1 LIFDPGIGFGKTL
14 EQNLAILNHLDRFNS
29 LDLPVM
35 IGTSRKSFIGRLTGR
50 PESDR
55 VMGTAA
61 TVAMAIARGAHL
73 ARVHDVKEMVEV
85 IRITDAIVKA
95 E

>member
-1 LIFDPGIGFGKTL
+1 
-14 EQNLAILNHLDRFNS
+14 
-29 LDLPVM
+29 M
-35 IGTSRKSFIGRLTGR
+35 IGTSRKSFIGRLSER
-50 PESDR
+50 PENDR

-61 TVAMAIARGAHL
+61 SVAAGIVRGAHI

-85 IRITDAIVKA
+85 ARITDAIVNA